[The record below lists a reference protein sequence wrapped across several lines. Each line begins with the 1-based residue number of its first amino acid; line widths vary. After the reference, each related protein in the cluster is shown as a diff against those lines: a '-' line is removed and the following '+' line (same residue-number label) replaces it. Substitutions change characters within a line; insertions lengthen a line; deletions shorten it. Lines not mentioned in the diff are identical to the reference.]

1 VCQEQV
7 KEQAMGRA
15 EQVKTGRATTQTIMK
30 SRWFKRGFEDVRNG
44 LPFDWRIDKW
54 EYERGRLFG
63 LIAPPS
69 MPLWVC
75 GKLNPKAVT
84 LFDAAYDRR
93 LII

>member
-1 VCQEQV
+1 MTRREQ
-7 KEQAMGRA
+7 
-15 EQVKTGRATTQTIMK
+15 QVTTSWATTQTIMR

-44 LPFDWRIDKW
+44 LPFDWRIDQW

-63 LIAPPS
+63 LIAPPN
-69 MPLWVC
+69 MPLRVC
-75 GKLNPKAVT
+75 GKLNPKAVI